1 MAIGKPCQGQPGA
14 GSPQTQSSDCT
25 EFLNPILV
33 VSPQCGPMWATTRAP
48 QAHGTPLVLHRSM
61 CERAWIVQRVVGSH
75 CSSQKKRPRGNRL
88 AGPGKPAAGPDVTTT
103 GTSSSDTQSRTQVP
117 GVIGPRDDPK
127 TAGLGPGS
135 APGRLESGSD
145 PGPVRRPSATGGTGC
160 PYQIYQRPRAQ
171 VALRSW

>member
-1 MAIGKPCQGQPGA
+1 MPRAAWCGIAADSVLGLHRISESNTGGEPAVRTNVGHHPCSTGTWYTP
-14 GSPQTQSSDCT
+14 
-25 EFLNPILV
+25 
-33 VSPQCGPMWATTRAP
+33 RAP
-48 QAHGTPLVLHRSM
+48 QEHVRTSM
-61 CERAWIVQRVVGSH
+61 DCATGCWIALFIA
-75 CSSQKKRPRGNRL
+75 KKRPRGNRL